1 MLKEEDMRSIRPNQ
15 TPPAD
20 KIIRSFRAFPIDLL
34 KVYPSSLCSKNGLMY
49 GLIRTQEG
57 KKMAVMGERSH
68 VLKDGFG
75 GRCYHQASSLKI
87 CDFSAENTGALMT
100 LFPYTK
106 PISLREYPMTIGTG
120 DRLGV
125 ATPGHIRAI
134 KKFQVHP
141 VLAQQSAAE
150 NVQTGRDFVQV
161 IQDAAWAVFQENY
174 QEGYGADADHL
185 RSLQEVKSAL
195 DAGVSMVTLDL
206 SEKISPDILQEPK
219 DLIDR
224 KFREEVD
231 EGDARV
237 IFHLFLDKEFSFAG
251 PHEKFSIRFNE
262 ESVKR
267 NTLLFH
273 TAFGFAEEVYE
284 LIRSRTGNRPLVD
297 LGICLDEMPFPTS
310 PENHFFLAL
319 ELSHR
324 GVHIQSLTPRF
335 LGAFEKGIDY
345 PGNEETFRTQFYQ
358 HALIAQDEGN
368 YKISVRS
375 GINKFSV
382 FPDTGE
388 LPGRGFH
395 LKTAATAWL
404 EAIRL
409 IALVNPSL
417 YREIHRYVLSI
428 FNEVS
433 SVNRITRDLKR
444 IPKLED
450 LQDQELSTLLDRKDL
465 RQLLDITCGYLLKA
479 KNEAGEYLFKH
490 RLYHTLMEY
499 EEDYW
504 SLLEERIEKQLRS
517 LGVAPQV
524 AKRISAIAPS
534 KERQKRGSK
543 YE

>member
-1 MLKEEDMRSIRPNQ
+1 MRSISPNQ
-15 TPPAD
+15 APPAD
-20 KIIRSFRAFPIDLL
+20 KIIRSLRAFPIDLL
-34 KVYPSSLCSKNGLMY
+34 KVYPSSLCFKNGLIY

-57 KKMAVMGERSH
+57 KKLAVMGERSH
-68 VLKDGFG
+68 VLKDGFEG
-75 GRCYHQASSLKI
+75 KCYHQASSLKI
-87 CDFSAENTGALMT
+87 CGLSSENTGALMT

-106 PISLREYPMTIGTG
+106 PVSLREHSMTIGTE

-150 NVQTGRDFVQV
+150 NVQTGRDLVQV

-174 QEGYGADADHL
+174 QGGYGADADHL
-185 RSLQEVKSAL
+185 RSLQEVKGAL

-219 DLIDR
+219 ELIDR
-224 KFREEVD
+224 RFREEVD

-273 TAFGFAEEVYE
+273 KTLDFAEEVYE

-297 LGICLDEMPFPTS
+297 LAICLDEMPFPTS
-310 PENHFFLAL
+310 PESHFFLAL

-324 GVHIQSLTPRF
+324 GVHIQSLAPRF
-335 LGAFEKGIDY
+335 LGAFEKSIDY
-345 PGNEETFRTQFYQ
+345 PGNEETFRTPFYQ

-375 GINKFSV
+375 GIDKFSA
-382 FPDTGE
+382 FPYMGK
-388 LPGRGFH
+388 LAGGGLH
-395 LKTAATAWL
+395 LKTTATGWL

-417 YREIHRYVLSI
+417 YREMHRFALSI
-428 FNEVS
+428 FNEAS
-433 SVNRITRDLKR
+433 SVNRVTRDLNP

-450 LQDQELSTLLDRKDL
+450 LQDQGLPELLDREDL
-465 RQLLDITCGYLLKA
+465 RQLLDITYGYLLNA
-479 KNEAGEYLFKH
+479 KNEAGECLFKH
-490 RLYHTLMEY
+490 RLYHTLMQY

-504 SLLEERIEKQLRS
+504 SLLEEHIEKQLS
-517 LGVAPQV
+517 ALGVAPQM
-524 AKRISAIAPS
+524 ARRISPLAPT

-543 YE
+543 YD